1 MEQYVKLEE
10 LVDFLKICF
19 KFKWGD
25 ENEDEIMARIMT
37 TLYGFKKFTKEQIIR
52 TAWKEAKYYDLPDD
66 EVIAINVDVSSRYYG
81 WQAIGNLVN
90 RGGEVYIDSDD
101 YEWPVT
107 HWMPLPLKPEV

>member
-52 TAWKEAKYYDLPDD
+52 TA
-66 EVIAINVDVSSRYYG
+66 
-81 WQAIGNLVN
+81 
-90 RGGEVYIDSDD
+90 
-101 YEWPVT
+101 
-107 HWMPLPLKPEV
+107 

>member
-19 KFKWGD
+19 EFKWGD

-52 TAWKEAKYYDLPDD
+52 TAWEEAKYYDLPDD
-66 EVIAINVDVSSRYYG
+66 EVIAINMDVSSRFYG
-81 WQAIGNLVN
+81 WQA
-90 RGGEVYIDSDD
+90 
-101 YEWPVT
+101 
-107 HWMPLPLKPEV
+107 M

>member
-1 MEQYVKLEE
+1 MKQYVELEE

-19 KFKWGD
+19 KFKWSD

-37 TLYGFKKFTKEQIIR
+37 TLYGFKKFTSEQIVR
-52 TAWKEAKYYDLPDD
+52 TTWEEAKHYDLPDD
-66 EVIAINVDVSSRYYG
+66 EVIAINMDVSSRYYG
-81 WQAIGNLVN
+81 RQAIGNLVN

-107 HWMPLPLKPEV
+107 YWMPLPLKPEV